1 MKDDLSPMRAPA
13 FSCFFL
19 LLFAFGL
26 ELAATPAAGQAFPSR
41 SVRIIVPFPAGGS
54 GDFIAR
60 TVAQPASR
68 ALGQNV
74 IVDNRSGGTGLI
86 GAELVAR
93 SPADGYTV
101 LFIGTVF
108 AINPGVRLKMPYDT
122 LKDFTG
128 VARMASN
135 PMVFAAHPSLPAKSL
150 KELIALA
157 RARPGQLTY
166 ATNGPASP
174 QHLSMEMFK
183 GLAKIDL
190 THVPYQG
197 GAPATI
203 AVMGGHTMILVA
215 NLSEGAP
222 HLETGKL
229 RALAVTSAAR
239 SDLFKEIPTVA
250 EAGFPG
256 FDLNIWYG
264 TWVPAATPRDAVNRL
279 SAEINRALQLQD
291 VKDTLGRIG
300 LVTAGMN
307 AADFDAFYR
316 AEVRRYEKIAKA
328 VNLKV
333 D

>member
-1 MKDDLSPMRAPA
+1 MKDDLKPMKSSA
-13 FSCFFL
+13 FLYVCL
-19 LLFAFGL
+19 LLVAVCL
-26 ELAATPAAGQAFPSR
+26 ELAAAPAAGQTFPAK

-54 GDFIAR
+54 GDIIAR
-60 TVAQPASR
+60 TVAQPVSR

-74 IVDNRSGGTGLI
+74 IIDNRPGGTGLI

-93 SPADGYTV
+93 SPADGYTI

-108 AINPGVRLKMPYDT
+108 SINPSVRVKMPYDT

-128 VARMASN
+128 IARIASN
-135 PMVFAAHPSLPAKSL
+135 PMVFAAHPSLPARSL

-157 RARPGQLTY
+157 RARPGLLTY

-183 GLAKIDL
+183 ALAKIDL
-190 THVPYQG
+190 IHVPYQG

-239 SDLFKEIPTVA
+239 SELFAQIPTVA

-264 TWVPAATPRDAVNRL
+264 TWAPAATPRDAVNRL

-291 VKDTLGRIG
+291 VQDTLGRIG
-300 LVTAGMN
+300 LNTAGMN
-307 AADFDAFYR
+307 ATDFDAFYR
-316 AEVRRYEKIAKA
+316 AEVRRFETVAKA
-328 VNLKV
+328 VNLKI

>member
-1 MKDDLSPMRAPA
+1 MSKTFCIFSAA
-13 FSCFFL
+13 FCL
-19 LLFAFGL
+19 G
-26 ELAATPAAGQAFPSR
+26 LAAFPAVGQPFPSK

-54 GDFIAR
+54 GDIIAR
-60 TVAQPASR
+60 TVAQPVSR

-74 IVDNRSGGTGLI
+74 IVDNRPGGTGLI

-108 AINPGVRLKMPYDT
+108 AINPGVRQKMPYDT

-128 VARMASN
+128 VARIAQN
-135 PMVFAAHPSLPAKSL
+135 PILFAAHPSLPAKTL
-150 KELIALA
+150 KEVIALA

-183 GLAKIDL
+183 SLARIDL

-222 HLETGKL
+222 YIETGKL
-229 RALAVTSAAR
+229 RPLAVTSLAR
-239 SDLFKEIPTVA
+239 SELLDKIPTVA

-264 TWVPAATPRDAVNRL
+264 TWVPAATPKNAVNRL
-279 SAEINRALQLQD
+279 SAEINRALQLPE
-291 VKDTLGRIG
+291 VKDTLSRIG
-300 LVTAGMN
+300 LSTAAMN

-316 AEVRRYEKIAKA
+316 EEVRRYEKVAKS

>member
-1 MKDDLSPMRAPA
+1 MHDRLRALRR
-13 FSCFFL
+13 L
-19 LLFAFGL
+19 LLCALPSALWAG
-26 ELAATPAAGQAFPSR
+26 AAIGQGAGAGYPAKPIR
-41 SVRIIVPFPAGGS
+41 LIVPFPAGGS
-54 GDFIAR
+54 GDIIAR
-60 TVAQPASR
+60 TVAVPTGR
-68 ALGQNV
+68 ALRQNV
-74 IVDNRSGGTGLI
+74 IVENRPGATGLI

-108 AINPGVRLKMPYDT
+108 TINPGVRQKMPYDT

-128 VARMASN
+128 VARIAQN
-135 PMVFAAHPSLPAKSL
+135 PMVFAAHPSLPAKTL

-157 RARPGQLTY
+157 RARPGELTY
-166 ATNGPASP
+166 ATNGPAGP

-203 AVMGGHTMILVA
+203 AVMGGHSMILVA

-222 HLETGKL
+222 AIESGKL
-229 RALAVTSAAR
+229 RALAVTSVAR
-239 SDLFKEIPTVA
+239 SEQFKDIPTVA

-264 TWVPAATPRDAVNRL
+264 TWVPAATPRDAVSRL
-279 SAEINRALQLQD
+279 SAEINRSVQLSE
-291 VKDTLGRIG
+291 VKDSLGRLG
-300 LVTAGMN
+300 LTTAGMS
-307 AADFDAFYR
+307 AADFDEFYR